1 MFILQTREQKLHKVV
16 GAGGG
21 DLPKATQAI
30 GKELGLRACLSDSVG
45 L

>member
-1 MFILQTREQKLHKVV
+1 MFILQMRERKLHKV
-16 GAGGG
+16 GG

-30 GKELGLRACLSDSVG
+30 GKELGLSPCLSDFVG